1 MKLLGLD
8 WGSKRI
14 GIAISTNSTGI
25 ALPLRTLSRTS
36 WTNDVSTIK
45 NIIETHNVSMIII
58 GLPLLLSGK
67 LGQQALDIKNAV
79 TNLQTEIEIPINL
92 FDERLTS
99 QQSYK
104 ILKETQTK
112 NSKIDEKID
121 EVSACLILQS
131 YIDSNH
137 HEV

>member
-14 GIAISTNSTGI
+14 GMAISTNSTGI

-92 FDERLTS
+92 FDERLTT

>member
-14 GIAISTNSTGI
+14 GMAISTNSTGI

-92 FDERLTS
+92 FDERLTT

-137 HEV
+137 NDG

>member
-14 GIAISTNSTGI
+14 GMAISTNSTGI
-25 ALPLRTLSRTS
+25 ALPLHTLSRTS

-92 FDERLTS
+92 FDERLTT

-137 HEV
+137 NEV

>member
-25 ALPLRTLSRTS
+25 ALHLRTLSRTS

-92 FDERLTS
+92 FDERLTT

>member
-92 FDERLTS
+92 LDERLTT

-112 NSKIDEKID
+112 NSKINEKID

>member
-1 MKLLGLD
+1 
-8 WGSKRI
+8 
-14 GIAISTNSTGI
+14 
-25 ALPLRTLSRTS
+25 
-36 WTNDVSTIK
+36 
-45 NIIETHNVSMIII
+45 MIII

-92 FDERLTS
+92 FDERLTT

-112 NSKIDEKID
+112 NSKINEKID

>member
-45 NIIETHNVSMIII
+45 NIIETQNVTMIII
-58 GLPLLLSGK
+58 GLP
-67 LGQQALDIKNAV
+67 
-79 TNLQTEIEIPINL
+79 
-92 FDERLTS
+92 
-99 QQSYK
+99 
-104 ILKETQTK
+104 
-112 NSKIDEKID
+112 
-121 EVSACLILQS
+121 
-131 YIDSNH
+131 
-137 HEV
+137 

>member
-14 GIAISTNSTGI
+14 GMAISTSSTGI

-36 WTNDVSTIK
+36 WTNDVSAIK
-45 NIIETHNVSMIII
+45 NMIQTHNVSMIII

-67 LGQQALDIKNAV
+67 LGQQALNIKNAV
-79 TNLQTEIEIPINL
+79 TKLQTDIEIPINF
-92 FDERLTS
+92 FDERLTT

-112 NSKIDEKID
+112 SSKIDQKID

-137 HEV
+137 HEI

>member
-67 LGQQALDIKNAV
+67 LGQQALDIKNPV

-92 FDERLTS
+92 FDERLTT

>member
-92 FDERLTS
+92 FDERLTT

-131 YIDSNH
+131 YNDSNH

>member
-67 LGQQALDIKNAV
+67 LGQQALDIKNPV

-92 FDERLTS
+92 FDERLTT

-112 NSKIDEKID
+112 NSKINEKID

>member
-14 GIAISTNSTGI
+14 GIAISTNSSGI

-92 FDERLTS
+92 FDERLTT

>member
-14 GIAISTNSTGI
+14 GMAISTNSTGI
-25 ALPLRTLSRTS
+25 ALPLHTLSRTS

-67 LGQQALDIKNAV
+67 LGQQALDIK
-79 TNLQTEIEIPINL
+79 L
-92 FDERLTS
+92 S
-99 QQSYK
+99 
-104 ILKETQTK
+104 
-112 NSKIDEKID
+112 
-121 EVSACLILQS
+121 LIH
-131 YIDSNH
+131 I
-137 HEV
+137 

>member
-8 WGSKRI
+8 WGAKRI

-92 FDERLTS
+92 FDERLTT

-112 NSKIDEKID
+112 NSKINEKID

>member
-36 WTNDVSTIK
+36 FTNDVSTIK

-92 FDERLTS
+92 FDERLTT

>member
-92 FDERLTS
+92 FDERLTT

-112 NSKIDEKID
+112 NSKINEKLD